1 MNINPFKRITTLEA
15 EMKAMRENY
24 TTLLRDLPDFWAR
37 LAKVEK
43 QMTAAMATAS
53 TNMDVMTKLP
63 SIAAVEEAIGLATK
77 FDGRLDR
84 VRDRI
89 DKNLGD
95 QWAAINELDK
105 QMDARM
111 VGAGHLDKRLTAL
124 AEDVVLLKA
133 LRNVVTPEEASRKA
147 INNQLPQDQ
156 AKLKRAW
163 REAHPNITGYWGGLN
178 NQLAQDQAK
187 LEHERAKQREY
198 NAAYRARQKAKAEA
212 AARKEKRMD
221 YQRAYRARKKA
232 EQAAAQTTPG
242 AAQ

>member
-1 MNINPFKRITTLEA
+1 MNINPFKQIVRLEA
-15 EMKAMRENY
+15 EIEAMRESY
-24 TTLLRDLPDFWAR
+24 TTLLVSLPAYWDR

-43 QMTAAMATAS
+43 QAAAAMATAS

-84 VRDRI
+84 VRDR
-89 DKNLGD
+89 
-95 QWAAINELDK
+95 LDRDLLNAVTRVRDLEAE
-105 QMDARM
+105 MDARK
-111 VGAGHLDKRLTAL
+111 VGAGHLDKRISAL
-124 AEDVVLLKA
+124 GEDVVLLKA

-147 INNQLPQDQ
+147 VN
-156 AKLKRAW
+156 
-163 REAHPNITGYWGGLN
+163 T
-178 NQLAQDQAK
+178 QLAQDQAK
-187 LEHERAKQREY
+187 LEHERIKQRGY

-221 YQRAYRARKKA
+221 YQRAYRARKKV

>member
-1 MNINPFKRITTLEA
+1 MHINPFKRIATLEA

-43 QMTAAMATAS
+43 QAAAAMATAS

-84 VRDRI
+84 VRDR
-89 DKNLGD
+89 
-95 QWAAINELDK
+95 LDRDLLNAVTRVRDLEAE
-105 QMDARM
+105 MDARK
-111 VGAGHLDKRLTAL
+111 VGAGHLDKRISAL
-124 AEDVVLLKA
+124 GEDVVLLKA

-147 INNQLPQDQ
+147 VNTQL
-156 AKLKRAW
+156 
-163 REAHPNITGYWGGLN
+163 T
-178 NQLAQDQAK
+178 QDQAK
-187 LEHERAKQREY
+187 LEQERIKQRGY
-198 NAAYRARQKAKAEA
+198 NAAYRARQKAKRAEEA
-212 AARKEKRMD
+212 KRAK
-221 YQRAYRARKKA
+221 QREYKRAWTARKKA

>member
-1 MNINPFKRITTLEA
+1 MNINPFKQIARLEA
-15 EMKAMRENY
+15 EIEAMRESY
-24 TTLLRDLPDFWAR
+24 TTLLVSLPAYWDR

-84 VRDRI
+84 VRDR
-89 DKNLGD
+89 
-95 QWAAINELDK
+95 LDRDLLNAVTRVRDLEAE
-105 QMDARM
+105 MDARK
-111 VGAGHLDKRLTAL
+111 VGAGHLDKRISAL
-124 AEDVVLLKA
+124 GEDVVLLKA

-147 INNQLPQDQ
+147 V
-156 AKLKRAW
+156 
-163 REAHPNITGYWGGLN
+163 N

-187 LEHERAKQREY
+187 LEHERAKQRGY

>member
-1 MNINPFKRITTLEA
+1 MNINPFKQIVRLDA
-15 EMKAMRENY
+15 EMEAIRESY
-24 TTLLRDLPDFWAR
+24 TTLLVSLPAYWDR

-53 TNMDVMTKLP
+53 NNMDVMTKLP

-84 VRDRI
+84 VRDR
-89 DKNLGD
+89 
-95 QWAAINELDK
+95 LDRDLLNAVTRVRDLEAE
-105 QMDARM
+105 MDARM

-147 INNQLPQDQ
+147 INNQL
-156 AKLKRAW
+156 
-163 REAHPNITGYWGGLN
+163 
-178 NQLAQDQAK
+178 AQDQAK

-198 NAAYRARQKAKAEA
+198 NAAYRARQKAKRAEEA
-212 AARKEKRMD
+212 KRVK
-221 YQRAYRARKKA
+221 QREYKRAWVARKKA
-232 EQAAAQTTPG
+232 EQAAAQITPG

>member
-1 MNINPFKRITTLEA
+1 MNIHPYKQIVRLEA
-15 EMKAMRENY
+15 ELEAMRESY
-24 TTLLRDLPDFWAR
+24 TTLLVSLPAYWDR

-43 QMTAAMATAS
+43 QAAAAMATAS

-84 VRDRI
+84 VRDR
-89 DKNLGD
+89 
-95 QWAAINELDK
+95 LDRDLLNAVTRVRDLEAE
-105 QMDARM
+105 MDARK
-111 VGAGHLDKRLTAL
+111 VGAGHLDKRISAL
-124 AEDVVLLKA
+124 GEDVVLLKA

-147 INNQLPQDQ
+147 VN
-156 AKLKRAW
+156 
-163 REAHPNITGYWGGLN
+163 T
-178 NQLAQDQAK
+178 QLAQDQAK
-187 LEHERAKQREY
+187 LEHERIKQRGY

-212 AARKEKRMD
+212 AARKEKRLD
-221 YQRAYRARKKA
+221 YQRAYRARKKV

>member
-1 MNINPFKRITTLEA
+1 
-15 EMKAMRENY
+15 MRESY
-24 TTLLRDLPDFWAR
+24 TTLLVSLPAYWDR

-43 QMTAAMATAS
+43 QAAAAMATAS

-84 VRDRI
+84 VRDR
-89 DKNLGD
+89 
-95 QWAAINELDK
+95 LDRDLLNAVTRVRDLEAE
-105 QMDARM
+105 MDARK
-111 VGAGHLDKRLTAL
+111 VGAGHLDKRISAL
-124 AEDVVLLKA
+124 GEDVVLLKA

-147 INNQLPQDQ
+147 VNTQL
-156 AKLKRAW
+156 
-163 REAHPNITGYWGGLN
+163 T
-178 NQLAQDQAK
+178 QDQAK
-187 LEHERAKQREY
+187 LEQERAKQRGY

>member
-1 MNINPFKRITTLEA
+1 MNINPFKQIVRLEA
-15 EMKAMRENY
+15 EIEAMRESY
-24 TTLLRDLPDFWAR
+24 TTLLVSLPAYWDR

-43 QMTAAMATAS
+43 QAAAAMATAS

-84 VRDRI
+84 VRDR
-89 DKNLGD
+89 
-95 QWAAINELDK
+95 LDRDLLNAVTRVRDLEAE
-105 QMDARM
+105 MDARK
-111 VGAGHLDKRLTAL
+111 VGAGHLDKRISAL
-124 AEDVVLLKA
+124 GEDVVLLKA

-147 INNQLPQDQ
+147 VN
-156 AKLKRAW
+156 
-163 REAHPNITGYWGGLN
+163 T
-178 NQLAQDQAK
+178 QLAQDQAK
-187 LEHERAKQREY
+187 LEHERIKQRGY

-212 AARKEKRMD
+212 AARKEKRLD
-221 YQRAYRARKKA
+221 YQRAYRARKKV

>member
-1 MNINPFKRITTLEA
+1 MHINPFKRIATLEA

-43 QMTAAMATAS
+43 QAAAALSMSAT
-53 TNMDVMTKLP
+53 TTDVMSKLP
-63 SIAAVEEAIGLATK
+63 SIAVMDQALEALKI
-77 FDGRLDR
+77 LDMQ
-84 VRDRI
+84 VD
-89 DKNLGD
+89 NLM
-95 QWAAINELDK
+95 AENK
-105 QMDARM
+105 ARK
-111 VGAGHLDKRLTAL
+111 VGAGHLDKRISAL
-124 AEDVVLLKA
+124 GEDVA

-147 INNQLPQDQ
+147 VNTQL
-156 AKLKRAW
+156 
-163 REAHPNITGYWGGLN
+163 T
-178 NQLAQDQAK
+178 QDQAK
-187 LEHERAKQREY
+187 LEQERAKQRGY

>member
-1 MNINPFKRITTLEA
+1 MNINPFKRIADLEA
-15 EMKAMRENY
+15 RLE
-24 TTLLRDLPDFWAR
+24 LLEANRAQQQSVMATHWLNIE
-37 LAKVEK
+37 KVEK
-43 QMTAAMATAS
+43 QAAAALSMSS
-53 TNMDVMTKLP
+53 TTTDVMSKLP
-63 SIAAVEEAIGLATK
+63 SIAVMDQALEAINV
-77 FDGRLDR
+77 LDMQ
-84 VRDRI
+84 VG
-89 DKNLGD
+89 NLM
-95 QWAAINELDK
+95 AENK
-105 QMDARM
+105 ARR
-111 VGAGHLDKRLTAL
+111 VGAEYLDKRISAL
-124 AEDVVLLKA
+124 GEDVVLLKA

-147 INNQLPQDQ
+147 I
-156 AKLKRAW
+156 
-163 REAHPNITGYWGGLN
+163 N

>member
-1 MNINPFKRITTLEA
+1 MNINPFKRIADLEA
-15 EMKAMRENY
+15 KLE
-24 TTLLRDLPDFWAR
+24 TLCKDHAGLVTDLTGHWNR

-43 QMTAAMATAS
+43 QTTAAMATAS
-53 TNMDVMTKLP
+53 TNTDVMTKLP

-84 VRDRI
+84 VRDR
-89 DKNLGD
+89 
-95 QWAAINELDK
+95 LDRDLLNTVTRVRDLEAE
-105 QMDARM
+105 MDARM

-147 INNQLPQDQ
+147 V
-156 AKLKRAW
+156 
-163 REAHPNITGYWGGLN
+163 N

-198 NAAYRARQKAKAEA
+198 NAAYRARPKAKAET
-212 AARKEKRMD
+212 AARQEKRMD

>member
-1 MNINPFKRITTLEA
+1 MHINPFKRIATLEA

-43 QMTAAMATAS
+43 QAAAALSMSAT
-53 TNMDVMTKLP
+53 TTDVMSKLP
-63 SIAAVEEAIGLATK
+63 SIAVMDQALEALKI
-77 FDGRLDR
+77 LDMQ
-84 VRDRI
+84 VD
-89 DKNLGD
+89 NLM
-95 QWAAINELDK
+95 AENK
-105 QMDARM
+105 ARK
-111 VGAGHLDKRLTAL
+111 VGAGHLDKRISAL
-124 AEDVVLLKA
+124 GEDVVLLKA

-147 INNQLPQDQ
+147 VNTQL
-156 AKLKRAW
+156 
-163 REAHPNITGYWGGLN
+163 T
-178 NQLAQDQAK
+178 QDQAK
-187 LEHERAKQREY
+187 LEQERIKQRGY